1 MSPSSSNSNIESK
14 KWPMVWNESQWIE
27 FKEKYP
33 WIVSADGKLGCN
45 ICSSIT
51 CLGASKKE
59 RLRISNEWSNG
70 LIEASGKDRTSQLS
84 NLRIK
89 IKKHY
94 ESEGH
99 QLADKIN
106 KERKEKSIQVSMQKS
121 IVDHEQTTIKVFRTA
136 YYIAMQNRPFS
147 DHDDLIKLQEINGV
161 NLGKILHSR
170 YSATNIINHISN
182 IMRKQ
187 LISKIITL
195 NSKLSILIDEST
207 SLSNKTTLVVYLKTY
222 LGGNNPEYVFLDL
235 CELQSQDAEQIEK
248 QLLNTLKSN
257 GLHEKYLQKN
267 WVAIATDGAS
277 VMVGKNSGVVTRLR
291 EKYPKLFTWHCFN
304 HRLELSVSDTIK
316 DVRGIDHFKCFID
329 KLYSLYNQSPK
340 HSRALESC
348 CQDLK
353 LQFNKIGRVLSTRWV
368 SSSLRTV
375 RAVWKSFAALHSHF
389 KNSCDDQSNDKNT
402 IAVFI
407 GLKKRLESP
416 EFILDLGIM
425 YDVLQELSMLSNEL
439 QSRTIT
445 LPKAEQSI
453 KRTIRIIESFKQE
466 PGEYTQIALNAKSKL
481 LFNEIELVPNKKIV
495 AINQNQFIQSIVDR
509 MTTRLCSRSED
520 ENYQLLSD
528 ISALDLNNIKA
539 GSSGSIRYGELE
551 LRRICRRFDVDEIQA
566 VQGLRAFI
574 ENNELLPDNFKPILN
589 TIASLPCS
597 TAECERGFS
606 LMNNIIT
613 NLRASL
619 LISNVSSLMFIK
631 SNGPPI
637 EVFNPEMYVRSWLE
651 DHRSADDNQS
661 RLKRN
666 NLTKSESRQHLW
678 DIFQ

>member
-1 MSPSSSNSNIESK
+1 
-14 KWPMVWNESQWIE
+14 MVWNESQWIE

-51 CLGASKKE
+51 CLGASKKD

-94 ESEGH
+94 ESERH

-136 YYIAMQNRPFS
+136 YYIAMKNRPFS

-161 NLGKILHSR
+161 N
-170 YSATNIINHISN
+170 
-182 IMRKQ
+182 
-187 LISKIITL
+187 
-195 NSKLSILIDEST
+195 
-207 SLSNKTTLVVYLKTY
+207 

-257 GLHEKYLQKN
+257 
-267 WVAIATDGAS
+267 
-277 VMVGKNSGVVTRLR
+277 GVVTRLR

-416 EFILDLGIM
+416 EFILGLGIM

-528 ISALDLNNIKA
+528 ISALDLNNIKI

-551 LRRICRRFDVDEIQA
+551 LRRICRRFDVDEVQA

-574 ENNELLPDNFKPILN
+574 ENNELIPDNFKPILN